1 MVASDGIRN
10 NRLIE
15 SRQLGEAPDLI
26 QSGDIFLNVRVR
38 GKDWAHTGIILS
50 REGEW
55 IHTIEGN
62 TNAGGSREGM
72 EVRQR
77 MWNFMKLK

>member
-1 MVASDGIRN
+1 MIKNHYLKELER
-10 NRLIE
+10 
-15 SRQLGEAPDLI
+15 I
-26 QSGDIFLNVRVR
+26 QPREIFLNVRVR
-38 GKDWAHTGIILS
+38 DKDWTHTGIILN
-50 REGEW
+50 REGDW

-77 MWNFMKLK
+77 MRNFMANEIDVFTVR